1 MIRIPHMAAFAVT
14 LIAVAACSKTPPPAA
29 APAPAPM
36 INQDSINAANA
47 ARARADSIARADA
60 ARRDAD
66 ARARADAD
74 RIAAER
80 SGAVAAMRATL
91 AQAIY
96 FEYDSDALSDDARAK
111 LDAKLAIMT
120 ANTGLRLRVAGSTD
134 ERGSDEYNIA
144 LGQRR
149 AAAAKR
155 YLSQHGI
162 ADDRIDI
169 ISLGEEKPVATGHDE
184 SSWSQ
189 NRRDEFE
196 ITAGGDQLMPPRP
209 R

>member
-1 MIRIPHMAAFAVT
+1 MIRISRLAPFAVA
-14 LIAVAACSKTPPPAA
+14 LVIGAACSKTPPPAA
-29 APAPAPM
+29 APAPAPV

-74 RIAAER
+74 RLAAER
-80 SGAVAAMRATL
+80 SGAMAAMRNTL

-96 FEYDSDALSDDARAK
+96 FEYDSDVLSDDARAK
-111 LDAKLAIMT
+111 LDAKLVIMT
-120 ANTGLRLRVAGSTD
+120 ANPALRLRIAGSTD
-134 ERGSDEYNIA
+134 ERGSDEYNLA

-155 YLSQHGI
+155 YLAQHGI
-162 ADDRIDI
+162 ADERIDV
-169 ISLGEEKPVATGHDE
+169 ISLGEERPTSQGHDE
-184 SSWSQ
+184 SAWTQ